1 MKLSSLNILQDVNL
15 SNNEIDILRN
25 MYESKQQFFSDHSQL
40 EAEAKF
46 LAALTFFDTLE
57 EMADFVKND
66 LKMPSF
72 NSKNRTFEEI
82 KKLNQERLDLLFSL
96 GILEKIDEKKSLS
109 N

>member
-15 SNNEIDILRN
+15 SNNEIDMLIN
-25 MYESKQQFFSDHSQL
+25 MYENKQQYFSDYNQL
-40 EAEAKF
+40 KAEVKF
-46 LAALTFFDTLE
+46 LAALTFFDTIE
-57 EMADFVKND
+57 EMEDFVKND

-82 KKLNQERLDLLFSL
+82 KKLNQERLDLLLSL